1 LAADEPETPDRPP
14 RPAPAA
20 PLAALVM
27 RALEPETT
35 GAPPVTALLR
45 SRPPGRTAILPQSL
59 PPDEVEASEAEWRW
73 RSPGAAEDFTPT
85 LPLRAAP
92 REAAP
97 ERASTSAETGRPEA
111 ARAPLTL
118 AAEPAR
124 TPRPMLTATRS
135 GVVQRAEAEGAS
147 PPAAADEA
155 PSKRQRE
162 RDLDELARQVLPFL
176 KRILAVER
184 ERRSG
189 Y

>member
-1 LAADEPETPDRPP
+1 
-14 RPAPAA
+14 
-20 PLAALVM
+20 
-27 RALEPETT
+27 
-35 GAPPVTALLR
+35 
-45 SRPPGRTAILPQSL
+45 
-59 PPDEVEASEAEWRW
+59 
-73 RSPGAAEDFTPT
+73 
-85 LPLRAAP
+85 
-92 REAAP
+92 
-97 ERASTSAETGRPEA
+97 
-111 ARAPLTL
+111 
-118 AAEPAR
+118 
-124 TPRPMLTATRS
+124 MLTATRS